1 MPKTI
6 AWHHSSNVSPS
17 ENSVSRNF
25 VNSIVEAL
33 TPLANAEQAG
43 PMAAYMKHHFNYL
56 GIATP
61 QRREVVRPLIRAFD
75 GNLSAAASALWKLEA
90 REYQYTACD
99 LLRHHASKLQ
109 QDDLP
114 KLEKL
119 VTTKSW
125 WDSVD
130 ALVPSIGA
138 LVLREP
144 HLSARM
150 DELIDADNFWLQR
163 VAILHQLAWK
173 ERTDQERLFRYCQHR
188 AGEQEFFIRKAIG
201 WALRQHARVAPD
213 AVRAFVKKHQNT
225 LSPLSVREACK
236 HL

>member
-1 MPKTI
+1 
-6 AWHHSSNVSPS
+6 
-17 ENSVSRNF
+17 VSRNF
-25 VNSIVEAL
+25 VNSIVDTLA
-33 TPLANAEQAG
+33 PLANAEQAV
-43 PMAAYMKHHFNYL
+43 PMAAYMKHHFTYL

-61 QRREVVRPLIRAFD
+61 QRREACKPLVRAYD
-75 GNLSAAASALWKLEA
+75 GDLLTAASALWKLDA

-99 LLRHHASKLQ
+99 LLRHHARKLQ
-109 QDDLP
+109 AGDLP

-119 VTTKSW
+119 VAAKSW

-130 ALVPSIGA
+130 GLVPSIGA

-144 HLSARM
+144 QLSARM
-150 DELIDADNFWLQR
+150 DDLIDADNFWLQR

-173 ERTDQERLFRYCQHR
+173 EQTDQERLFRYCLHC
-188 AGEQEFFIRKAIG
+188 ADDKEFFIRKAIG
-201 WALRQHARVAPD
+201 WALRQHARIAPE
-213 AVRAFVKKHQNT
+213 AVQAFVKKHQKT